1 MDKGKEPFTKYEVA
15 RILGARGL
23 QIAMSAPL
31 LIKMGKEDLEKVKYD
46 PIEIARTEFESGVL
60 PITVKRPMPRKIDK
74 KLKREV
80 VKISKEKQEL
90 EEKKVEKVGKEE
102 EKAVMEKGEIMEL
115 VKPEDEIE
123 EGERKEEQGI

>member
-1 MDKGKEPFTKYEVA
+1 MEKVKEQFTKYEVA

-31 LIKMGKEDLEKVKYD
+31 LIKLGKEDLENIKYD

-60 PITVKRPMPRKIDK
+60 PITVKRPLPRKIEK
-74 KLKREV
+74 KLKREAV
-80 VKISKEKQEL
+80 IVSKEKAEL
-90 EEKKVEKVGKEE
+90 EEKKVEKVEKEE

-115 VKPEDEIE
+115 VKPEDEVE
-123 EGERKEEQGI
+123 EGERREEQGI